1 MNFFLS
7 ITELYCINYCCTA
20 KWLSYTYKVKVKV
33 KSLKSRQTLCDPMD
47 CSPPGSSI
55 HGILQTRT
63 LEWVAI
69 SFSRGSSWP
78 RDRTR
83 VSRVVGRCFTIWAT
97 REVHTYI
104 WVYIYIH
111 ILFHILFNYGLSQES
126 EYSFPCYTGGPCCL
140 SILCVPV
147 CICWSQMPTPSLH
160 QGPPLW
166 QPPVCF
172 QCPWFCFC
180 FINRLLCVIF

>member
-55 HGILQTRT
+55 HGILQART

-104 WVYIYIH
+104 WVYIYIYTSFFIFFSIMVCH
-111 ILFHILFNYGLSQES
+111 RNLNIVSRAIQEDLVVYPFYACQFAS
-126 EYSFPCYTGGPCCL
+126 ADPRCPLHPSTRALPFGNHQFVF
-140 SILCVPV
+140 SVPDSV
-147 CICWSQMPTPSLH
+147 SVS
-160 QGPPLW
+160 
-166 QPPVCF
+166 
-172 QCPWFCFC
+172 
-180 FINRLLCVIF
+180 